1 MIGFRMPAEWERHS
15 RTWVIWPCR
24 AEIWEGQEELANK
37 SYEDVIRAIVRFEPV
52 TIIVRPDLFDE
63 VSQRFV
69 DMAPKI
75 DFFVKEVDDSW
86 ARDVMPLFM
95 VSANEKL
102 HAINW
107 NFNAWGEKFS
117 PYTYDQKIAEHV
129 MKALKI
135 NDEINSFES
144 MDMIL
149 EGGSVHFD
157 GEGTLLTTKQCLLHE
172 NRNPHLSQNEIE
184 LMLKQTFNAE
194 KIVWLEEG
202 VYGDVDTDGHVDV
215 IAAFVKPG
223 TVITM
228 STEDIDH
235 PNYAVFAKN
244 KAVLE
249 NAVDAKGRSLEIV
262 EIPQPTPQLWNEQP
276 LPLSYINFY
285 IANGAVIVPIFNDP
299 NDEKALAIFRDV
311 FPEREIVPV
320 FALPIF
326 RGGGGIHC
334 ITMQQPAL
342 HEHVEE

>member
-1 MIGFRMPAEWERHS
+1 MNGFRMPAEWEQHS

-24 AEIWEGQEELANK
+24 TEIWEGQEELANR
-37 SYEDVIRAIVRFEPV
+37 SYEDVIRAIARFEPV
-52 TIIVRPDLFDE
+52 TLIVKPDLLHE

-69 DMAPKI
+69 DI
-75 DFFVKEVDDSW
+75 RSEVDFFAKEVDDSW

-95 VSANEKL
+95 VAGNEKL

-107 NFNAWGEKFS
+107 GFNAWGEKFS
-117 PYTYDQKIAEHV
+117 PYSYDQEIAAHV
-129 MKALKI
+129 IQALKEK
-135 NDEINSFES
+135 NEIESFES
-144 MDMIL
+144 IDMIL

-157 GEGTLLTTKQCLLHE
+157 GEGTLLTTKQCLLNE
-172 NRNPHLSQNEIE
+172 NRNPHLSKNEIE
-184 LMLKQTFNAE
+184 STLKRAFNVE

-202 VYGDVDTDGHVDV
+202 IYGDVDTDGHIDV

-228 STEDIDH
+228 STDDVNH

-249 NAVDAKGRSLEIV
+249 NTLDAKGRSFEVL
-262 EIPQPTPQLWNEQP
+262 EIPQPTPQLWDNQP

-285 IANGAVIVPIFNDP
+285 IANGAVIVPVFDDP
-299 NDEKALAIFRDV
+299 NDEKALAIFGKA
-311 FPEREIVPV
+311 FPEHEIVPV

-342 HEHVEE
+342 YENLEE

>member
-1 MIGFRMPAEWERHS
+1 MPAEWEQHS

-24 AEIWEGQEELANK
+24 TEIWEGQEELANK
-37 SYEDVIRAIVRFEPV
+37 SYEDVIRAVTRFEPV
-52 TIIVRPDLFDE
+52 TIIVKPDLFDE

-69 DMAPKI
+69 DIRSKI
-75 DFFVKEVDDSW
+75 NFFVKEVDDSW

-95 VSANEKL
+95 VADDKKL

-107 NFNAWGEKFS
+107 HFNAWGEKFS
-117 PYTYDQKIAEHV
+117 PYLHDQEIAKHV
-129 MKALKI
+129 MQALKASH
-135 NDEINSFES
+135 EIDSFDS
-144 MDMIL
+144 MEMIL

-172 NRNPHLSQNEIE
+172 NRNPHLSQDEIE
-184 LMLKQTFNAE
+184 LTLKRAFNVE

-223 TVITM
+223 TIITM
-228 STEDIDH
+228 STDDVEH

-249 NAVDAKGRSLEIV
+249 KAKDAKGRSFEIL
-262 EIPQPTPQLWNEQP
+262 EIPQPTPQLWNDQP

-299 NDEKALAIFRDV
+299 NDEKALAVFRAA
-311 FPEREIVPV
+311 FPDHEVVPV

-342 HEHVEE
+342 DENLEE